1 MKGDIMNN
9 NQIKDQSKVLALE
22 LDTSYLQLPSSF
34 YSIVKPNPVP
44 NPKLVLFNEELAHQ
58 LGLQKSDFQDEV
70 GLAALAG
77 NYFPDN
83 VTPIA
88 QAYAGHQFGHFTM
101 LGDGRAMLIGEYI
114 TPDGERVDFQ
124 LKGSGRTPYSRG
136 GDGRAALGPML
147 REYIIS
153 EAMFALNIPTTRT
166 LAVVTTGQEVVR
178 ETELPGAIMTRV
190 AQSHIRVGTFQFA
203 TAKGDNQQLK
213 ALADYTIHRHYPHI
227 ETLTES
233 NENRYLIFL
242 KEVIKRQ
249 AYLIAQWQ
257 LVGFI
262 HGVMNTDNMTISG
275 ESIDYGPCAFMDV
288 YHPNTVFSSIDNQG
302 RYAYGNQPKIGLW
315 NLTRFAEALLPLLHE
330 DQEQGISL
338 AEEALSSYRDHFDE
352 AWTSGMCNKLGLI
365 TEPKQD
371 EQNKDERT
379 SNETII
385 QTLLNLMQKY
395 KADYT
400 DTFLHLIKLL
410 TEINRTKD
418 EDLGDDHDDVDYH
431 ADDADHYP
439 SNAIHELLCSHEFIR
454 WKSNWL
460 HKLDKQDLAREES
473 LTLMREN
480 NPVIIPRNHLVEE
493 ALEAVLHHD
502 DYSKLLG
509 LLKLLANPF
518 DHKMEI
524 PSVYSKSAPA
534 NCNYRTFCGT

>member
-1 MKGDIMNN
+1 
-9 NQIKDQSKVLALE
+9 
-22 LDTSYLQLPSSF
+22 
-34 YSIVKPNPVP
+34 
-44 NPKLVLFNEELAHQ
+44 
-58 LGLQKSDFQDEV
+58 
-70 GLAALAG
+70 
-77 NYFPDN
+77 
-83 VTPIA
+83 
-88 QAYAGHQFGHFTM
+88 
-101 LGDGRAMLIGEYI
+101 
-114 TPDGERVDFQ
+114 
-124 LKGSGRTPYSRG
+124 
-136 GDGRAALGPML
+136 
-147 REYIIS
+147 
-153 EAMFALNIPTTRT
+153 
-166 LAVVTTGQEVVR
+166 
-178 ETELPGAIMTRV
+178 
-190 AQSHIRVGTFQFA
+190 
-203 TAKGDNQQLK
+203 
-213 ALADYTIHRHYPHI
+213 
-227 ETLTES
+227 
-233 NENRYLIFL
+233 
-242 KEVIKRQ
+242 
-249 AYLIAQWQ
+249 
-257 LVGFI
+257 
-262 HGVMNTDNMTISG
+262 
-275 ESIDYGPCAFMDV
+275 
-288 YHPNTVFSSIDNQG
+288 
-302 RYAYGNQPKIGLW
+302 
-315 NLTRFAEALLPLLHE
+315 
-330 DQEQGISL
+330 
-338 AEEALSSYRDHFDE
+338 
-352 AWTSGMCNKLGLI
+352 MCNKLGLI

-418 EDLGDDHDDVDYH
+418 EDLGDDHADVDYH

-439 SNAIHELLCSHEFIR
+439 SNAIHELLSSHEFIR

>member
-9 NQIKDQSKVLALE
+9 KLKDQSKTLGLE

-44 NPKLVLFNEELAHQ
+44 NPKLVLFNEGLAHQ
-58 LGLQKSDFQDEV
+58 LGITKSNFQSER
-70 GLAALAG
+70 GIAALAG

-101 LGDGRAMLIGEYI
+101 LGDGRAMLIGEHI
-114 TPDGERVDFQ
+114 TPDGERVDLQ

-136 GDGRAALGPML
+136 GDGRASLGPML

-203 TAKGDNQQLK
+203 TAKGDNEQLK

-227 ETLTES
+227 DSLTKS

-249 AYLIAQWQ
+249 ANLIAKWQ

-275 ESIDYGPCAFMDV
+275 QSIDYGPCAFMDV
-288 YHPNTVFSSIDNQG
+288 YHPNTVFSSIDTQG

-338 AEEALSSYRDHFDE
+338 AEEALSSYREHFDE

-365 TEPKQD
+365 PESKQD
-371 EQNKDERT
+371 EQHKDEAT

-400 DTFLHLIKLL
+400 DTFLHLMTLL
-410 TEINRTKD
+410 TETNLTKD
-418 EDLGDDHDDVDYH
+418 GKHD
-431 ADDADHYP
+431 
-439 SNAIHELLCSHEFIR
+439 SNNAILELFSSDEFKH
-454 WKSNWL
+454 WKTNWL
-460 HKLDKQDLAREES
+460 HKLEKQDLAREES

-518 DHKMEI
+518 DHKMEL
-524 PSVYSKSAPA
+524 PTEYSKSAPA